1 MKGSPK
7 EVGVNFYCSNN
18 NLTTLKGGPKSVGGM
33 FSYNNQLTT
42 LEGCPEII
50 KGNLIVTGNKL
61 ADLDFLPNSMEG
73 TLFALSNPIGSIIG
87 NNVDLDLLRAF
98 NSYKVL
104 KDGVINLKRLK
115 YLMEQFDRPINIE
128 DIKKHYTI
136 K

>member
-1 MKGSPK
+1 
-7 EVGVNFYCSNN
+7 
-18 NLTTLKGGPKSVGGM
+18 
-33 FSYNNQLTT
+33 
-42 LEGCPEII
+42 
-50 KGNLIVTGNKL
+50 
-61 ADLDFLPNSMEG
+61 MEG

-128 DIKKHYTI
+128 DIKI
-136 K
+136 I